1 MSAVGRMRAWLRV
14 VVRRE
19 QMERQMREEMSA
31 HLEQAAERFM
41 SRGMS
46 RHDAVISAQ
55 REFGPVGLLQ
65 EHARDARGGQ
75 WIDNLRRDVKYAFRY
90 YARTPLTTVTIILTL
105 TLGIGFSSAVFSV
118 LNGILTRPAPGVPND
133 PALVKIR
140 GSMDVRPY
148 DRSLSYPELVAYASL
163 TTKFESV
170 VGWGTSGVVIGT
182 GDAALGVASARGFFV
197 TPNYFATLGVRL
209 AAGRS
214 FDQTRFEQRSPPELT
229 AIVSFGLA
237 MERFGS
243 PQAAVGKQIV
253 VNEVPITVIGVAPQR
268 FNGPVVSG
276 EARNLWMPLSSWQA
290 VAKVRDEIFTD
301 PNGMAFEA
309 FARLQPGVSP
319 EGATSAVKLVA
330 ARADAESRALVKRA
344 STFSADVTRL
354 RGLIP
359 NSYEQDLGPIGLMAT
374 LVAMLILLVCT
385 TTVSSLLVGSAVARR
400 YEIGVRLALGASRAR
415 VIRQLLAEI
424 GVLTLIGAALGLWAF
439 AALSR
444 IIEVAQDGFDVSPN
458 WQTIVFTVAYAI
470 VAATLCGL
478 SPALH
483 ATRAGLSEVL
493 KDSAASVTRK
503 SRLQRSLVIGQIAIA
518 QPLMVLL
525 AAVTTN
531 VFNQIPSAQSGTIR
545 DRLLVAEL
553 DTYAGYNLE
562 MPDQIPGLVR
572 ALEQLPGVV
581 SVQAIGT
588 GLGWMSFDYPKET
601 PVQRGEPS
609 RLAARAVAYNVP
621 AGYFRM
627 VEAPIVRGREFVSS
641 DTIASSTVPLILSQ
655 SLATA
660 LFRSTDPIGQRLK
673 RIVPEDAAV
682 VDTRPREFEVVGLVR
697 MAHDSNSLE
706 YPSDLPPVFVP
717 YKREREGRV
726 VIRTAGSAEP
736 LIPSVMAVLRREA
749 PTIPV
754 RKLQTLAEG
763 DRVRRDSRLGAF
775 GAVSAC
781 GTLVLVLA
789 SIGLYAMVSVAVG
802 QRRREIGVRVALGAR
817 GSQVVAMFFM
827 NGLKVAVVGLLIGL
841 PLSIAGLTV
850 LASQSDMSGI
860 NIPGVAVTVAVAVTA
875 VAAFASW
882 FPSRRAAG
890 VNPIVALRSE

>member
-1 MSAVGRMRAWLRV
+1 MSAVGRMRAWVRA
-14 VVRRE
+14 VVRRD
-19 QMERQMREEMSA
+19 QMERQMRDEMSA
-31 HLEQAAERFM
+31 HIEQAAERFVA
-41 SRGMS
+41 RGMS
-46 RHDAVISAQ
+46 RHEALIAAQ

-75 WIDNLRRDVKYAFRY
+75 LIDNLRRDVKYAFRY
-90 YARTPLTTVTIILTL
+90 YARTPLTTITIILTL

-148 DRSLSYPELVAYASL
+148 DRSLSYPELAAYASL

-170 VGWGTSGVVIGT
+170 VGWGTSGVVVGT
-182 GDAALGVASARGFFV
+182 GDPALGVASARGLFV
-197 TPNYFATLGVRL
+197 TPNYFTTLGVRL

-214 FDQTRFEQRSPPELT
+214 FDQTRFEQRYPPELT
-229 AIVSFGLA
+229 TIVSYGLA

-243 PQAAVGKQIV
+243 PQAALGKQIA
-253 VNEVPITVIGVAPQR
+253 VNEVPVTVIGVAPQR

-276 EARNLWMPLSSWQA
+276 EARNLWLPMSAWQS
-290 VAKVRDEIFTD
+290 VANVRDEIFTD
-301 PNGMAFEA
+301 PTVTAFEA
-309 FARLQPGVSP
+309 FARLKPGVLP
-319 EGATSAVKLVA
+319 DEATSAVKLVA

-374 LVAMLILLVCT
+374 LVAILILLVCT

-424 GVLTLIGAALGLWAF
+424 SVLALIGAALGLWVF
-439 AALSR
+439 GALSR
-444 IIEVAQDGFDVSPN
+444 IIEVAQDGFDVTPN
-458 WQTIVFTVAYAI
+458 WQTIVFTVAYTI

-503 SRLQRSLVIGQIAIA
+503 SRLQRTLVIGQIAIA

-531 VFNQIPSAQSGTIR
+531 VFNQIPTARTGTVR
-545 DRLLVAEL
+545 DRVLIAEL
-553 DTYAGYNLE
+553 DTYAGYNLKL
-562 MPDQIPGLVR
+562 PDRIPAVVR

-581 SVQAIGT
+581 SVQAVGT
-588 GLGWMSFDYPKET
+588 GLGWMSFDYPTQT
-601 PVQRGEPS
+601 PVASGEPS
-609 RLAARAVAYNVP
+609 RPAARAVTYDVP

-641 DTIASSTVPLILSQ
+641 DTIMSTAVPLILSE

-660 LFRSTDPIGQRLK
+660 LFNSTDPIGQRLR
-673 RIVPEDAAV
+673 RIVPEDAAG
-682 VDTRPREFEVVGLVR
+682 VDMRPKDFEVVGLVR
-697 MAHDSNSLE
+697 MVRDSNSLE
-706 YPSDLPPVFVP
+706 YPSELPPAFVP
-717 YKREREGRV
+717 YRREREGRV
-726 VIRTAGSAEP
+726 VIRTAAPAEP
-736 LIPSVMAVLRREA
+736 LIPSVMAVLRKEA

-775 GAVSAC
+775 GAISAC

-817 GSQVVAMFFM
+817 ASQVVAMFFM
-827 NGLKVAVVGLLIGL
+827 NGLKVALIGLLIGL
-841 PLSIAGLTV
+841 PLSIVGLA
-850 LASQSDMSGI
+850 LLRSQVEMTGL
-860 NIPGVAVTVAVAVTA
+860 NIAGVAVIVAVAVTA

-882 FPSRRAAG
+882 FPSRRAAR

>member
-1 MSAVGRMRAWLRV
+1 MRA
-14 VVRRE
+14 VVRRDHL
-19 QMERQMREEMSA
+19 ERQMRDEMTA
-31 HLEQAAERFM
+31 HIEQAAERFVA
-41 SRGMS
+41 RGMA
-46 RHDAVISAQ
+46 RREALAAAQ
-55 REFGPVGLLQ
+55 REFGPVGLLE

-75 WIDNLRRDVKYAFRY
+75 WIENLRRDVKYAFRY

-105 TLGIGFSSAVFSV
+105 ALGIGFSSAVFSV

-148 DRSLSYPELVAYASL
+148 DRSLSYPELVAYAAL

-182 GDAALGVASARGFFV
+182 GDAALGVASARGLFV
-197 TPNYFATLGVRL
+197 TPNYFNALGVRL
-209 AAGRS
+209 ATGRS
-214 FDQTRFEQRSPPELT
+214 FDQTRFEQRYPPELT
-229 AIVSFGLA
+229 TIVSYGLA

-243 PQAAVGKQIV
+243 PQAALGKQIA
-253 VNEVPITVIGVAPQR
+253 VNEVPVTIIGVAPQR

-276 EARNLWMPLSSWQA
+276 EARNVWMPMSSWQS
-290 VAKVRDEIFTD
+290 VANVRDEIFTD
-301 PNGMAFEA
+301 PNVSAFEA
-309 FARLQPGVSP
+309 FARLQPGVSAD
-319 EGATSAVKLVA
+319 EATSAVKLVA
-330 ARADAESRALVKRA
+330 ARADAESRALVKRPA
-344 STFSADVTRL
+344 TYSADVTRL

-374 LVAMLILLVCT
+374 LVAVLILLVCT

-400 YEIGVRLALGASRAR
+400 YEIGVRLALGASRGR

-424 GVLTLIGAALGLWAF
+424 SVLALIGAALGLWAF
-439 AALSR
+439 SALSR
-444 IIEVAQDGFDVSPN
+444 IIEVAQDGFDVTPN
-458 WQTIVFTVAYAI
+458 WETIVFTVGYAI
-470 VAATLCGL
+470 LAATLCGL

-503 SRLQRSLVIGQIAIA
+503 SRLQRSLVIGQIAVA

-531 VFNQIPSAQSGTIR
+531 VFNQIPAARQGTVR
-545 DRLLVAEL
+545 DHVLVAEL
-553 DTYAGYNLE
+553 DTYAGYNLK
-562 MPDQIPGLVR
+562 MPDRIPDVVR

-581 SVQAIGT
+581 SVQAVGT
-588 GLGWMSFDYPKET
+588 GLGWMSFDYPT
-601 PVQRGEPS
+601 PARAGEPS
-609 RLAARAVAYNVP
+609 RPAARAVASNVP
-621 AGYFRM
+621 PGYFRM
-627 VEAPIVRGREFVSS
+627 VDAPIVRGREFMPA
-641 DTIASSTVPLILSQ
+641 DTLVTGAVPLILSE

-660 LFRSTDPIGQRLK
+660 MFKSTDPIGQRLR
-673 RIVPEDAAV
+673 RIVPEDAAGI
-682 VDTRPREFEVVGLVR
+682 DTRPREFDVVGLVR
-697 MAHDSNSLE
+697 MVRDSNSLN
-706 YPSDLPPVFVP
+706 YPVDLPPVFVP
-717 YKREREGRV
+717 YNREREGRV
-726 VIRTAGSAEP
+726 LIRTAASAEP
-736 LIPSVMAVLRREA
+736 LMPSVMAVLRKNA

-775 GAVSAC
+775 GAVAAA
-781 GTLVLVLA
+781 GMVVLVLA

-817 GSQVVAMFFM
+817 ASQVVAMFFM
-827 NGLKVAVVGLLIGL
+827 NGLKVAFIGLLIGL
-841 PLSIAGLTV
+841 PLSIAGLV
-850 LASQSDMSGI
+850 LLGSQSDMSAI
-860 NIPGVAVTVAVAVTA
+860 NVPGVSLTVAVAVTA

-882 FPSRRAAG
+882 FPSRRAAR
-890 VNPIVALRSE
+890 VNPITALRSE